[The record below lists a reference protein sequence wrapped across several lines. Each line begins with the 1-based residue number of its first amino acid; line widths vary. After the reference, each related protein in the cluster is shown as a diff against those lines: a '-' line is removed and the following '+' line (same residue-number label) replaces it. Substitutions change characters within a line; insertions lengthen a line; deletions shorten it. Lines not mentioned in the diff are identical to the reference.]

1 MKTDDNKMTAAER
14 RDLSGLIRQRARLM
28 KAQVAQRGCE
38 LMADFETQLSSIFS
52 YDDDKTWSTARA
64 IAKQSLKETQAVVAE
79 RCRELGI
86 PKQFA
91 PTLEMTWYSRGENAS
106 KERRA
111 ELRNA
116 AKARIAAL
124 EAAAKTEIE
133 TISVNGQTA
142 LVADGLTSEAA
153 KLFLEQMPAP
163 AALMPLLEIGQVCAL
178 NDDFREEA
186 HRLLQQRRALWG
198 LDSAEALSGESPN
211 DTEPAE
217 HSAA

>member
-1 MKTDDNKMTAAER
+1 MNTDDNKMTAAER
-14 RDLSGLIRQRARLM
+14 RDLCSLIRQRARLM
-28 KAQVAQRGCE
+28 KAQVAQRGNE
-38 LMADFETQLSSIFS
+38 LMADFEAQLSSIFS
-52 YDDDKTWSTARA
+52 YDDDETWKAA
-64 IAKQSLKETQAVVAE
+64 HAAAEKAAQEAKVVIAE

-91 PTLEMTWYSRGENAS
+91 PSLSLEWYHRGQNAS
-106 KERRA
+106 KDRRA

-133 TISVNGQTA
+133 TISVNGQTE

-186 HRLLQQRRALWG
+186 HRLLQQRRSLWG
-198 LDSAEALSGESPN
+198 LDSAEFLSGKRASLQTGGGES
-211 DTEPAE
+211 
-217 HSAA
+217 